1 MEPTNI
7 SEEDDKGLSINDVT
21 PRDERRSDL
30 NIFEEDNESE
40 LEDILN
46 IKQAE
51 KDDIEL
57 TVNEQIRR
65 VQIILSGIASI
76 LLVNITAA
84 IIIVLF
90 DPSFSGDVRFK
101 SRNYLKNQEKGM
113 IQLLWTLYACVVN
126 LPIELK
132 GVVTGLQ

>member
-7 SEEDDKGLSINDVT
+7 SEEDDKGLFINDVT
-21 PRDERRSDL
+21 PRDKGRSDL

-76 LLVNITAA
+76 LLVNITA
-84 IIIVLF
+84 
-90 DPSFSGDVRFK
+90 
-101 SRNYLKNQEKGM
+101 
-113 IQLLWTLYACVVN
+113 VV
-126 LPIELK
+126 I
-132 GVVTGLQ
+132 VVTFDTSVFIDVKFRNKNDLQTRGKGNIFV